1 MNITESVSPQIKNM
15 TASHQNAVGSVAN
28 YLNHLQKPS
37 IGEKFATKKLNGAY
51 QSDNGWY

>member
-15 TASHQNAVGSVAN
+15 TASHQNAEGSVAN